1 MDIYQTRNTIKA
13 TGKTLADMP
22 LRVVYYARVS
32 TEKDEQ
38 LNSLNNQQAY
48 YENFITANDNW
59 LLVGRYIDEGLSAI
73 TTTKRENFHTMIAD
87 AKLGSFDFVITKE
100 ISRFARNTLDS
111 IQYTRE
117 LLNSGVA
124 VWFQQDSINTID
136 DDSEMR
142 LAIMSSLAQE
152 ESRKLSSRI
161 RFGHS
166 QAIKNGVVMGNSR
179 IYGYDKDSG
188 KLVINDNEAEMVR
201 LIFSLYATGDYSTPK
216 IEKILFE
223 KGYRNFKGGA
233 INRNVLRNIIP
244 NPKYKGYYCGNK
256 VKVVDMFTKKQ
267 KFLAEDEW
275 ELYKDHDKVPPI
287 VDEELWEKANA
298 VFAARSEAIKSR
310 RTSYKTGNLFTGKI
324 ICAEHNTPF
333 YMKARKIRKD
343 DDSVTWV
350 CSHRIKNGK
359 DSCETYG
366 IKEKELVE
374 ILTEVLSGLSSSVN
388 DIFDKYLQ
396 YLKTAN
402 SGADFEGDIKAIES
416 SIAKINDKK
425 DKLLE
430 LNIEGRLTNAEFE
443 KRNNACN
450 DELHTKE
457 QELKQLHKKRDG
469 RADQSKNILRFKN
482 ELLSYFNS
490 NQQELTPGIVN
501 TFVDKIYV
509 TPSDEDNTIM
519 HLQILLNTGD
529 TTQTTITTQERR
541 RGLRVKPAMTEGD
554 STESTVRRSGHTIK
568 KMIEAQE
575 KQMAGGQS
583 SL

>member
-1 MDIYQTRNTIKA
+1 MDIYQVRNTIKA

-48 YENFITANDNW
+48 YENFITANSNW
-59 LLVGRYIDEGLSAI
+59 QLVGRYIDEGLSAI
-73 TTTKRENFHTMIAD
+73 TTAKRENFHTMIAD
-87 AKLGSFDFVITKE
+87 AKAGNFDFVITKE

-161 RFGHS
+161 RFGHN

-179 IYGYDKDSG
+179 IYGYEKDNG
-188 KLVINDNEAEMVR
+188 KLVINECEAEMVR
-201 LIFSLYATGDYSTPK
+201 LIYNLYATGDYSTAK

-233 INRNVLRNIIP
+233 INRNVLRKIIP

-256 VKVVDMFTKKQ
+256 VKIVDMFTKKQ
-267 KFLAEDEW
+267 KFLDESEW

-298 VFAARSEAIKSR
+298 VFSVRSDAIKSH

-324 ICAEHNTPF
+324 VCAEHNAPF
-333 YMKARKIRKD
+333 YMKSRKIR
-343 DDSVTWV
+343 SAETSTWV
-350 CSHRIKNGK
+350 CNHRMRNGK
-359 DSCETYG
+359 DSCKTYG
-366 IKEKELVE
+366 IKENELIE
-374 ILTEVLSGLSSSVN
+374 ILTDVLSGLSSNIN

-396 YLKTAN
+396 YLKTVN
-402 SGADFEGDIKAIES
+402 SSADFENDIRGIENN
-416 SIAKINDKK
+416 IVKINDKK

-430 LNIEGRLTNAEFE
+430 LSIEGRLTNVEFE
-443 KRNNACN
+443 ERNNLCN
-450 DELHTKE
+450 EELKAKE
-457 QELKQLHKKRDG
+457 QELRQLQRKCDG
-469 RADQSKNILRFKN
+469 QADQNKNILKFKN
-482 ELLSYFNS
+482 ELLNYFSS
-490 NQQELTPGIVN
+490 NKKELTSGIVN

-509 TPSDEDNTIM
+509 TSDGETMQLKIC
-519 HLQILLNTGD
+519 LNTGD
-529 TTQTTITTQERR
+529 TANGKISNPYVSRIKAKKATKAHIKDKNNT
-541 RGLRVKPAMTEGD
+541 GSLVSA
-554 STESTVRRSGHTIK
+554 SGYMVK

-575 KQMAGGQS
+575 RLMAGQ
-583 SL
+583 

>member
-1 MDIYQTRNTIKA
+1 VDIYQVRNTIKT
-13 TGKTLADMP
+13 TGKTLFDMP

-32 TEKDEQ
+32 TEKDDQ

-48 YENFITANDNW
+48 YENFIAGISNW
-59 LLVGRYIDEGLSAI
+59 QLVRRYIDEGLSGI
-73 TTTKRENFHTMIAD
+73 TTKKRDDFHTMIAD
-87 AKLGSFDFVITKE
+87 ARAGNFDLILTKE

-111 IQYTRE
+111 IQFTRE
-117 LLNSGVA
+117 LLNNGVI
-124 VWFQQDSINTID
+124 VWFQQDGINTID

-142 LAIMSSLAQE
+142 LAIMSSVAQE

-179 IYGYDKDSG
+179 IYGYDKDNG
-188 KLVINDNEAEMVR
+188 KLVINEREAEMIR

-256 VKVVDMFTKKQ
+256 VKIIDMFTKKQ
-267 KFLAEDEW
+267 KFLDEDEW

-287 VDEELWEKANA
+287 VDENLWEKANTI
-298 VFAARSEAIKSR
+298 FNARSEAIKSR

-324 ICAEHNTPF
+324 MCAEHNTPF
-333 YMKARKIRKD
+333 YMKARKIRKL

-388 DIFDKYLQ
+388 EIFDKYLH

-402 SGADFEGDIKAIES
+402 SGADFESDIRDVEG

-430 LNIEGRLTNAEFE
+430 LSIEGRLTNVEFE
-443 KRNNACN
+443 KRNNAYN
-450 DELHTKE
+450 DELKAKE

-469 RADQSKNILRFKN
+469 RADQSKSIMKFKG
-482 ELLSYFNS
+482 ELLNYFNS
-490 NQQELTPGIVN
+490 NEQALTPGIVN
-501 TFVDKIYV
+501 TFVDKVYV
-509 TPSDEDNTIM
+509 TSSGEDAQTMQLKIC
-519 HLQILLNTGD
+519 LNTGD
-529 TTQTTITTQERR
+529 SA
-541 RGLRVKPAMTEGD
+541 V
-554 STESTVRRSGHTIK
+554 STMGRSGYTIK

-575 KQMAGGQS
+575 RQMAGS

>member
-1 MDIYQTRNTIKA
+1 MDIYQVRNTIRT
-13 TGKTLADMP
+13 TGKTLFDMP

-32 TEKDEQ
+32 TEKDDQ

-48 YENFITANDNW
+48 YENFIAGISNW
-59 LLVGRYIDEGLSAI
+59 QLVGRYIDEGLSGI
-73 TTTKRENFHTMIAD
+73 TTKKRDDFHTMIAD
-87 AKLGSFDFVITKE
+87 ARAGNFDLILTKE

-111 IQYTRE
+111 IQFTRE
-117 LLNSGVA
+117 LLNNGVI
-124 VWFQQDSINTID
+124 VWFQQDGINTID

-142 LAIMSSLAQE
+142 LAIMSSVAQE

-161 RFGHS
+161 RFGHN

-179 IYGYDKDSG
+179 IYGYDKDNG
-188 KLVINDNEAEMVR
+188 KLVINERESEMVR

-256 VKVVDMFTKKQ
+256 VKIIDMFTKKQ
-267 KFLAEDEW
+267 KFLDEDEW

-298 VFAARSEAIKSR
+298 IFNARSEAIKSR

-324 ICAEHNTPF
+324 VCAEHNTPF
-333 YMKARKIRKD
+333 YMKARKIRKL

-359 DSCETYG
+359 DSCGTYG

-374 ILTEVLSGLSSSVN
+374 ILTEVLSSLSSSVN
-388 DIFDKYLQ
+388 DIFDKYLH

-402 SGADFEGDIKAIES
+402 SGADFENDIRNVES

-430 LNIEGRLTNAEFE
+430 LSIDARLTNAEFE

-450 DELHTKE
+450 DELHVKE

-469 RADQSKNILRFKN
+469 RADQNKSIMKFKG
-482 ELLSYFNS
+482 ELLNYFNS
-490 NQQELTPGIVN
+490 NEQALTPGIVN

-509 TPSDEDNTIM
+509 TSSDDDNQTMQLKIC
-519 HLQILLNTGD
+519 LNTGD
-529 TTQTTITTQERR
+529 S
-541 RGLRVKPAMTEGD
+541 A
-554 STESTVRRSGHTIK
+554 ESTMGRSGYTIK

-575 KQMAGGQS
+575 RQMAGGQS